1 MNYKELLES
10 GEPIYKENDRF
21 KYFKNPVTSERYF
34 SNYLSYK
41 VMPTVDELKV
51 DLAYIADEQANYA
64 SDFAFLFFA
73 EKEEFS
79 DVLRKELEEQGFEF
93 SKHLVFTNSVDQL
106 QLPPRDLGAIKIVE
120 LTEEHLE
127 TYIQMKYQGNLEYGQ
142 VYANQMK
149 ADHEETLL
157 SNSSKVYLALEGDK
171 IIGDVTAW
179 FFGAYVEVDDFHV
192 AKEYRG
198 RGIGTALQLAAIAD
212 YQKVILISEEENRA
226 MYEHQGYTEVSWYWT
241 VLKSNNR
248 SYKGEEE

>member
-10 GEPIYKENDRF
+10 GEAIYKETDRF
-21 KYFKNPVTSERYF
+21 RYFKNPITSERYF

-41 VMPTVDELKV
+41 KMPTVDELKA
-51 DLAYIADEQANYA
+51 DLDYVADEQANYA

-79 DVLRKELEEQGFEF
+79 NALRKELGGKGFEF

-106 QLPPRDLGAIKIVE
+106 QLRPRDLGAIKIVE
-120 LTEEHLE
+120 LTEEHLVA
-127 TYIQMKYQGNLEYGQ
+127 YIQMKYQSHLEYGQ

-149 ADHEETLL
+149 ADHEANLL
-157 SNSSKVYLALEGDK
+157 SNSSKVYLAMDGEK

-179 FFGAYVEVDDFHV
+179 FFGDFVEVDDFHV
-192 AKEYRG
+192 DKEYRG

-212 YQKVILISEEENRA
+212 YQQVILISEEENRA

-241 VLKSNNR
+241 ALKSNIR